1 MPVAIRM
8 DLSFTE
14 TEIQT
19 KQSLKKSIP
28 NGELKSIFG
37 KGGKGN
43 GVSTG
48 DFAFGKDEGPIN
60 QDDAENAFENDGPD
74 AEDLTA
80 ADPDVNVENV
90 DEGESI

>member
-1 MPVAIRM
+1 M

-28 NGELKSIFG
+28 NKNLKSIFG
-37 KGGKGN
+37 KNN

-48 DFAFGKDEGPIN
+48 DFAANEAIN

-74 AEDLTA
+74 VEDLTA

-90 DEGESI
+90 DQGESI